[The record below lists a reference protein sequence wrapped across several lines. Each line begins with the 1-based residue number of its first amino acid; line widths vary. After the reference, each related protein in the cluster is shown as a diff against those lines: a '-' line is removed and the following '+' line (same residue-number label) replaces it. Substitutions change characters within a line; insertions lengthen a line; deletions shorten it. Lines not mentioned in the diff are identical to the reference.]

1 MQTHKTPVTPVANGV
16 NVEALLGAR
25 EALSQAPEAA
35 RFKWRA
41 TSEWVRGTQTR
52 TTIDNFH
59 GLGSEQRHRQAFEFN
74 TDHPEIFASEDN
86 GATPVEMVLVG
97 LAGCLSAGVAAV
109 AQHRNIQLRSVKATL
124 EAGMDIQGILGID
137 DKVRNGFDGVTVHF
151 EVDADA
157 TPEQIAALVA
167 QSQKRSAVFD
177 IMTNPTDV
185 HVTASKRP

>member
-1 MQTHKTPVTPVANGV
+1 MTSQIQAVSNGV

-25 EALSQAPEAA
+25 AALSEAPQAAK
-35 RFKWRA
+35 FQWRA
-41 TSEWVRGTQTR
+41 TSQWVRGTHTR
-52 TTIDNFH
+52 TTIDDFH
-59 GLGSEQRHRQAFEFN
+59 GLGGEQKHRQSFAFE
-74 TDHPEIFASEDN
+74 TDHPEIFASEDQ

-109 AQHRNIQLRSVKATL
+109 AQHRRIQLRSVTATL
-124 EAGMDIQGILGID
+124 SAGMDIQGILGID
-137 DKVRNGFDGVTVHF
+137 DKVRNGFDGVRVHF

-185 HVTASKRP
+185 HVTSSKAS